1 VALPDDLLEQA
12 HHLARLDRTRPKQAN
27 LRRAVSSAYYAL
39 FHLLV
44 SAGIGYWKIERQR
57 SAFARSFEHRK
68 MKGVCKNKYPN
79 ADLQAVADAFV
90 ELQQARHSADYDY
103 AKAFTRVEALAHI
116 NTVKN
121 AFQQWSRINDR
132 DFAQDFLLA
141 LFVVDRR

>member
-1 VALPDDLLEQA
+1 MALPDDLLVQA
-12 HHLARLDRTRPKQAN
+12 LHLAKLDRKRPKQAN

-44 SAGIGYWKIERQR
+44 SEGVSYWKIERQR

-68 MKGVCKNKYPN
+68 MKGVCKSKYPN

-90 ELQQARHSADYDY
+90 ELQQARHFADYDY
-103 AKAFTRVEALAHI
+103 AKAFTRVEALTHI

-121 AFQQWSRINDR
+121 TFQQWSRIR
-132 DFAQDFLLA
+132 DQNFAQDFLLA
-141 LFVVDRR
+141 LFIADRR